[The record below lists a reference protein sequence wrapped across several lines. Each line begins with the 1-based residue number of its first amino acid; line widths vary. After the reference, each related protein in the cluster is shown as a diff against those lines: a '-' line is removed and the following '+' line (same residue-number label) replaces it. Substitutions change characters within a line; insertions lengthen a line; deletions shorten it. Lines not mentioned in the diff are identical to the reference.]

1 MKKKAASILLTLVSS
16 FIFGYLFILA
26 WLLGLLA
33 SKYLAGKS
41 SGEKGRLNSVI
52 IPFIKWRIHLHH
64 WLYSLFLVGLS
75 SASGLHFL
83 SPAVTYGLLAGTIF
97 QGIYYYDDWRVIV
110 LERRKT
116 GK

>member
-1 MKKKAASILLTLVSS
+1 MKKKGTSILLTLISS

-33 SKYLAGKS
+33 SRFVAGKS

-64 WLYSLFLVGLS
+64 WVSALFLVGIS
-75 SASGLHFL
+75 SAFGLYFL
-83 SPAVTYGLLAGTIF
+83 SPAVTFGMLAGTMF
-97 QGIYYYDDWRVIV
+97 QGIYFYDDWRIIV
-110 LERRKT
+110 LKRRKT
-116 GK
+116 DK

>member
-1 MKKKAASILLTLVSS
+1 MKKKATSILLTAVSS
-16 FIFGYLFILA
+16 LMFSYLFILA

-33 SKYLAGKS
+33 SKYAAGKFP
-41 SGEKGRLNSVI
+41 GEKGRLSSVI
-52 IPFIKWRIHLHH
+52 IPFRRWRIHLHH

-75 SASGLHFL
+75 SASGLYFL
-83 SPAVTYGLLAGTIF
+83 SPAVTFGLLAGTMF

-116 GK
+116 KK